1 MFFEPHCI
9 VNKHWLE
16 PLLHVLN
23 QKPNSLV
30 LPTLDY
36 IPQEDFSSYNKAVA
50 GELSRCPVEA
60 YK

>member
-9 VNKHWLE
+9 VNKNWLE

-36 IPQEDFSSYNKAVA
+36 IPQEDFTQYNKAVA
-50 GELSRCPVEA
+50 G
-60 YK
+60 KFK